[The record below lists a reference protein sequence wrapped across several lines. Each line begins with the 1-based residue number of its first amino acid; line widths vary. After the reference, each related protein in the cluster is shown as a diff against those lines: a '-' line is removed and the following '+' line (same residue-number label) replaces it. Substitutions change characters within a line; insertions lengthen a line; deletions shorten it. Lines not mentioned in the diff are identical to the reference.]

1 MSERTPEHEQELA
14 LQEVEGAD
22 LDAERVADEIEP
34 VPASAADA
42 EVPEAD
48 AIEQVSPGPPEE
60 AGAEGSR

>member
-22 LDAERVADEIEP
+22 LDTERVADEVEP
-34 VPASAADA
+34 VPAVDP

-48 AIEQVSPGPPEE
+48 AIEQASPGPPEAPLE
-60 AGAEGSR
+60 ETGAEG